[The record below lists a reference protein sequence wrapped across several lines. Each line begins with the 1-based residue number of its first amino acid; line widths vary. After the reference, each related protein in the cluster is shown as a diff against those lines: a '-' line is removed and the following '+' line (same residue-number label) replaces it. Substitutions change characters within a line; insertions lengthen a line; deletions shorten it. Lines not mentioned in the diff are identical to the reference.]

1 MTTSATAPGTPHGS
15 ALVRLRQRP
24 AVAALTSGQ
33 GLVGVVL
40 LVLIIGA
47 GLLAPILATADP
59 LTQPP
64 GDSLLRMSAAHP
76 LGTDELSRDIYSRTL
91 YGIRTTLE
99 IIVIAVPIAAVI
111 GALIGLFASLSAIAD
126 QLTQRLFDVIL
137 AFPAIILGL
146 TLAAVLG
153 PGKHTVMVVIIAS
166 EVPLFGRLIRTQI
179 LKVRESPFVEAA
191 EVFGASRLWI
201 LRRHILPNSVEPLG
215 VQLALSLSLAVF
227 LESAMSFIGIGVQP
241 PEPSLGSILSDSM
254 RNYYLVWNPLFAV
267 GPLLVVVGLTL
278 GFLLVSQAL
287 GKVRRG

>member
-1 MTTSATAPGTPHGS
+1 MT
-15 ALVRLRQRP
+15 RLRQRP
-24 AVAALTSGQ
+24 AVAALSSGQ
-33 GLVGVVL
+33 GLVGVVVL
-40 LVLIIGA
+40 LVIVGT
-47 GLLAPILATADP
+47 GLLAPILATGDP
-59 LTQPP
+59 LAQPP
-64 GDSLLRMSAAHP
+64 GESLLKMSSTHP

-91 YGIRTTLE
+91 FGIRTTLE
-99 IIVIAVPIAAVI
+99 IILIAVPAAAVL
-111 GALIGLFASLSAIAD
+111 GALIGLLASASSVAD
-126 QLTQRLFDVIL
+126 QLTQRLFDVTL

-153 PGKHTVMVVIIAS
+153 PGKQTVIVVIIAS

-179 LKVRESPFVEAA
+179 LKVREAPFVEAA
-191 EVFGASRLWI
+191 EVFGAGRGWI
-201 LRRHILPNSVEPLG
+201 LRRHVLPNAVEPLA

-254 RNYYLVWNPLFAV
+254 RNYYLIWNPLFAF
-267 GPLLVVVGLTL
+267 GPLLVVVGLVL

>member
-1 MTTSATAPGTPHGS
+1 VTK
-15 ALVRLRQRP
+15 LRQRP
-24 AVAALTSGQ
+24 TVAALTSGQ
-33 GLVGVVL
+33 GLVGVAL
-40 LVLIIGA
+40 LTVIVGA

-59 LTQPP
+59 LAQPP
-64 GDSLLRMSAAHP
+64 GDGLLRMSTAHL

-91 YGIRTTLE
+91 FGIRTTLTL
-99 IIVIAVPIAAVI
+99 ILVAVPIAAIV
-111 GALIGLFASLSAIAD
+111 GALIGLLASASALAD

-153 PGKHTVMVVIIAS
+153 PGKPTVMAVIIAS

-179 LKVRESPFVEAA
+179 LQVRESPFVEAA
-191 EVFGASRLWI
+191 EVFGASRGWI
-201 LRRHILPNSVEPLG
+201 LRRHVLPNAIEPLG

-227 LESAMSFIGIGVQP
+227 LESSMSFIGIGVQP

-254 RNYYLVWNPLFAV
+254 RNYYLVWNPLFAF
-267 GPLLVVVGLTL
+267 GPLITVVGLVL

-287 GKVRRG
+287 GKARRG